1 MILIIII
8 IETCANIS
16 RVRTNSFR
24 TINACVSIGFMNE
37 QAGRTDCLVNRLV
50 LTMPFIH
57 IYVCVGSSRVYV
69 STRHGNVLP

>member
-37 QAGRTDCLVNRLV
+37 QAGCESFSFDNAVYTYLR
-50 LTMPFIH
+50 
-57 IYVCVGSSRVYV
+57 VCWQ
-69 STRHGNVLP
+69 